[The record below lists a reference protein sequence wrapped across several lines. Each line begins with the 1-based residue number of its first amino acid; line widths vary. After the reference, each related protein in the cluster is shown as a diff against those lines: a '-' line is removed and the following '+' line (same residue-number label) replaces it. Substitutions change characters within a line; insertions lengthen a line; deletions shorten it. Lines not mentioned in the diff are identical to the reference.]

1 MMGQKLRPSVGF
13 QSSYSGYTRG
23 MSKFLLA
30 AIVAIALVTGATG
43 QAPNANAGS
52 TVFSPDEISGMYS
65 FTRDGEFVQVS
76 VDDQGKVT
84 GFVSRFGDLESDR
97 GAFLDQFFK
106 SASLDGDALAF
117 STEKVHGTWFEFK
130 GKLSRGPRKT
140 QGQEGY
146 YVIRGTL
153 TQSVSDAHKRVT
165 SRSRELEMKLFP
177 RDEPLNAT
185 KRD

>member
-1 MMGQKLRPSVGF
+1 
-13 QSSYSGYTRG
+13 

-30 AIVAIALVTGATG
+30 AIVAVALVTGAFG

-52 TVFSPDEISGMYS
+52 MAFSPDEISGMYS

-97 GAFLDQFFK
+97 GAFLDHFFK
-106 SASLDGDALAF
+106 TASIDGDALAF
-117 STEKVHGTWFEFK
+117 ATEKVHGTWFEFK
-130 GKLSRGPRKT
+130 GKISRGPAKAL
-140 QGQEGY
+140 GQEGY
-146 YVIRGTL
+146 YVIRGML
-153 TQSVSDAHKRVT
+153 TQSASDVYKRVT

-177 RDEPLNAT
+177 RDEPFNAT